1 MAKTRRDY
9 EDAEMI
15 KSFAFGMSPSTVA
28 KIYGFTTEAAKE
40 FKQNHLDDIKN
51 VKEHYGNLAKGCE

>member
-15 KSFAFGMSPSTVA
+15 KSFAFGMTPSAVA
-28 KIYGFTTEAAKE
+28 KTYEISIEAAKE
-40 FKQNHLDDIKN
+40 FKQIYLDDINN
-51 VKEHYGNLAKGCE
+51 VKKHYDDLMKGCE